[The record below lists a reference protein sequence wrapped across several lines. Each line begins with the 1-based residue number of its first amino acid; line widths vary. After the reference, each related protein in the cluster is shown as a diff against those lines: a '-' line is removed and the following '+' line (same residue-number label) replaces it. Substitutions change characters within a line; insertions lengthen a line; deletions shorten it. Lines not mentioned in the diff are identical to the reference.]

1 MKSAVDCTFNNKQKQ
16 SYFGQSKV
24 LSIDYLVD
32 LHKIRTQIF
41 PTQDNAQLNSAIL
54 VVKEV

>member
-1 MKSAVDCTFNNKQKQ
+1 MKSAVDCTFNKKQKK

-41 PTQDNAQLNSAIL
+41 PTKDNAQLNSAIL